1 MYLKEVDFGRDVAEF
16 DRHLADFFLKT
27 DAYNQVRSGNKSL
40 VIGRKGTGKTAILKY
55 SVDTE
60 NKSKEYVIPIEATHS
75 TYIKIDENLRSFTSQ
90 IKNID
95 SSFKLAWLFTTLL
108 ALVDRLTKESIVA
121 ITKEERDLYDFAKK
135 NLNYDVADPI
145 SAIAGYASEWIKN
158 LKSIGPVNREVK
170 NNTKQVVFDEARV
183 IQLIKASIERI
194 NKKGRQVFLLYDRLD
209 ERWDGSE
216 LYKAFLQGLL
226 LATKDLK
233 ATGLDVAPV
242 IFLRDEIF
250 EEVARDF
257 QHIDHYRMEIQR
269 IEWDEQSLVELLAL
283 RILSSLNK
291 KGLRL
296 ENESPEYLWN
306 RVFPSTLPARKTP
319 IPSTAYLVERTLFR
333 PRDMVLFATYI
344 KDLATKRRHTNIE
357 VEDIQQA
364 EEQYSKDKLRD
375 LVAEHSYRMPQ
386 IVNVFEEFRYKKIGF
401 DLDDLRLLMLEI
413 KEKQGHSIG
422 WLNQSEDSLIKT
434 LYRIGF
440 ISFTARGGVLRGTR
454 VVHSGVN
461 PDEKVILEQNRVYVS
476 PIFRKALDLKE

>member
-1 MYLKEVDFGRDVAEF
+1 MYLKEIDFGRDVAEF
-16 DRHLADFFLKT
+16 DRHLADFFLET
-27 DAYNQVRSGNKSL
+27 DAYDQVKCGNKSL
-40 VIGRKGTGKTAILKY
+40 FIGRKGTGKTAILKY

-60 NKSKEYVIPIEATHS
+60 NKSREYAIPIEATHS
-75 TYIKIDENLRSFTSQ
+75 TYVKIDENLRSFTSQ

-121 ITKEERDLYDFAKK
+121 ITKEERELYDFAKD
-135 NLNYDVADPI
+135 NLNYHVGDPI
-145 SAIAGYASEWIKN
+145 SAIAGYASAWIKN
-158 LKSIGPVNREVK
+158 LKSIGPVEREVVS
-170 NNTKQVVFDEARV
+170 NAKQIIFDEARV
-183 IQLIKASIERI
+183 IQLIRASIDRI
-194 NKKGRQVFLLYDRLD
+194 NKKGRRVFLLYDRLD
-209 ERWDGSE
+209 DRWDGSA

-226 LATKDLK
+226 LASKDLK

-242 IFLRDEIF
+242 VFLRDEIF
-250 EEVARDF
+250 EEIARDF

-283 RILSSLNK
+283 RIKSSLNK
-291 KGLRL
+291 KGHRL
-296 ENESPEYLWN
+296 EGESPEVLWN
-306 RVFPSTLPARKTP
+306 MVFPTTLPARKAP

-333 PRDMVLFATYI
+333 SRDIVLFATYI
-344 KDLATKRRHTNIE
+344 KNLATKRRHTNIE

-386 IVNVFEEFRYKKIGF
+386 IDSVFEEFRYKKMGF
-401 DLDDLRLLMLEI
+401 DLDDLRLLMVRI
-413 KEKQGHSIG
+413 KEKHGRSIA
-422 WLNQSEDSLIKT
+422 WLSQPEDSLIKI

-454 VVHSGVN
+454 VIHSGVN
-461 PDEKVILEQNRVYVS
+461 PDEKVILEQDRVYVS